1 MNAPHLHLIVNHS
14 PLFAELAALL
24 LLAAGAALRKRDLV
38 TAALAA
44 AVLAGPLAAAAFFS
58 GRATAEVIGRTEGV
72 DQEAI
77 GPHEEA
83 AEAFAVVAVLAAI
96 AAGAALRWPR
106 ATPAAALG
114 IIAALG
120 AGTWTAE
127 RGGFIHHRE
136 IRATSLRAIVQ
147 PQKFT
152 GPKRRVM
159 ESSLEIGFMR
169 VSEKA
174 AIAAARTMG
183 YGKRKYSDQ
192 VAVEAMREELNKLKM
207 RGTVVIG
214 EGERDKAPMLY
225 VGEPLGRGWTEGEI
239 YPEID
244 IAVDPL
250 EGTNLCATGSA
261 NSIAVL
267 AASEKGG
274 LLNAPDVY
282 MDKIVVG
289 PTAAD
294 FVSLGSSVQEN
305 LNRIADAFKRD
316 VDELTVIVLDR
327 ERHHDLIAQ
336 IREAGARIKLITD
349 GDLSAGIAAA
359 VRGTGIHAAMGIGG
373 APEGVLTAAAMRCL
387 NGRMQG
393 RLKPLEKWQEE
404 RLKSMGFHDG
414 SKIYDTGELASG
426 NDIIFCATGVTDGD
440 LLRGVRFFGGG
451 IRTSSLFMSLKT
463 NTIRFVD
470 TIYREE
476 GSKLAVSFA

>member
-1 MNAPHLHLIVNHS
+1 
-14 PLFAELAALL
+14 
-24 LLAAGAALRKRDLV
+24 
-38 TAALAA
+38 
-44 AVLAGPLAAAAFFS
+44 
-58 GRATAEVIGRTEGV
+58 
-72 DQEAI
+72 
-77 GPHEEA
+77 
-83 AEAFAVVAVLAAI
+83 
-96 AAGAALRWPR
+96 
-106 ATPAAALG
+106 
-114 IIAALG
+114 
-120 AGTWTAE
+120 
-127 RGGFIHHRE
+127 
-136 IRATSLRAIVQ
+136 
-147 PQKFT
+147 
-152 GPKRRVM
+152 M
-159 ESSLEIGFMR
+159 ESSLEIGFLR
-169 VSEKA
+169 AAEKA

-207 RGTVVIG
+207 RGSVVIG

-239 YPEID
+239 YPEVD

-261 NSIAVL
+261 NSIATI

-274 LLNAPDVY
+274 LLNAPDIY

-294 FVSLGSSVQEN
+294 FVNLNASVEEN
-305 LNRIADAFKRD
+305 LNKMAEAFQRD
-316 VDELTVIVLDR
+316 VDELTIVVLDR

-359 VRGTGIHAAMGIGG
+359 VRGTGVHAAMGIGG

-387 NGRMQG
+387 GGRMQG
-393 RLKPLEKWQEE
+393 RLVPLEKWQED
-404 RLKSMGFHDG
+404 RLKSMGFKDD
-414 SKIYDTGELASG
+414 KRIYDTAELACG
-426 NDIIFCATGVTDGD
+426 NDIIFVASGVTDGD

-451 IRTSSLFMSLKT
+451 IRVSSLFMSQKS
-463 NTIRFVD
+463 NVIRFVD

-476 GSKLAVSFA
+476 GSKLSVSFV

>member
-1 MNAPHLHLIVNHS
+1 
-14 PLFAELAALL
+14 
-24 LLAAGAALRKRDLV
+24 
-38 TAALAA
+38 
-44 AVLAGPLAAAAFFS
+44 
-58 GRATAEVIGRTEGV
+58 
-72 DQEAI
+72 
-77 GPHEEA
+77 
-83 AEAFAVVAVLAAI
+83 
-96 AAGAALRWPR
+96 
-106 ATPAAALG
+106 
-114 IIAALG
+114 
-120 AGTWTAE
+120 
-127 RGGFIHHRE
+127 
-136 IRATSLRAIVQ
+136 
-147 PQKFT
+147 
-152 GPKRRVM
+152 M
-159 ESSLEIGFMR
+159 ESSLEVGFLR
-169 VSEKA
+169 AAEKA

-192 VAVEAMREELNKLKM
+192 VAVESMREELNKLKM
-207 RGTVVIG
+207 RGSVVIG

-239 YPEID
+239 YPEVD

-261 NSIAVL
+261 NSIAVI

-274 LLNAPDVY
+274 LLNAPDIY

-294 FVSLGSSVQEN
+294 AVSLNASVEEN
-305 LNRIADAFKRD
+305 LNRLAEAFQRD
-316 VDELTVIVLDR
+316 VDELTIVVLDR
-327 ERHHDLIAQ
+327 ERHQDLIAQ

-387 NGRMQG
+387 GGSMQG
-393 RLKPLEKWQEE
+393 RLKPLEKWQED
-404 RLKSMGFHDG
+404 RLRSMGFKDDE
-414 SKIYDTGELASG
+414 KIYDTSELAAG

-451 IRTSSLFMSLKT
+451 IRVSSLFMSLKS
-463 NTIRFVD
+463 NVIRFVD

-476 GSKLAVSFA
+476 GSKLAVSFT